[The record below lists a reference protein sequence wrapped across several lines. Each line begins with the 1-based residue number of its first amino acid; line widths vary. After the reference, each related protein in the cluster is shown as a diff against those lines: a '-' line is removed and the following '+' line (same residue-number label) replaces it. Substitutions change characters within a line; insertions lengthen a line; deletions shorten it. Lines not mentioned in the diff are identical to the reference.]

1 MSTFYYYLLSKYVY
15 IYLKRQLSRDALN
28 SCYTVQSGDDSR
40 ASQRLKYIPSTGEIT
55 YLYIH
60 LLI

>member
-1 MSTFYYYLLSKYVY
+1 MSTFYYYLHSKYV
-15 IYLKRQLSRDALN
+15 YLKRQLSRDALN
-28 SCYTVQSGDDSR
+28 SCYTAQSGDDSR

-55 YLYIH
+55 YLYIY